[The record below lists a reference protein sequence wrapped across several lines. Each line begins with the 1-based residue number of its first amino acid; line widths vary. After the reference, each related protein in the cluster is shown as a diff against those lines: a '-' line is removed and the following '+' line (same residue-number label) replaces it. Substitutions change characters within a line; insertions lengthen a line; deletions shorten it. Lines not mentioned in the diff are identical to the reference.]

1 MLSRGERIEKMIN
14 LLTDNTRQL
23 IMTVRELNTEDELLS
38 FMQRDNM
45 IICNDLFNYIFTI
58 NDDIKDPYEFTQ
70 LVCSEKEWVR
80 EFFRIYSGNVKEF
93 NDRMMYYPK
102 HELVSENIESLYKET
117 IDSLLYAGNDFGYKA
132 VFHESIPLHRIQY
145 QEPYDVIAKYIY
157 GMIKTGNIVVTE
169 KLQSRI
175 YSVINSASSRR

>member
-1 MLSRGERIEKMIN
+1 MRSREERIEKMIN

-23 IMTVRELNTEDELLS
+23 IMTVRGLNTEDELLS

-45 IICNDLFNYIFTI
+45 IICNDLFNYII
-58 NDDIKDPYEFTQ
+58 NMNDDIKDPYEFIQ
-70 LVCSEKEWVR
+70 LVCSEKEWLR
-80 EFFRIYSGNVKEF
+80 EFFRIYSGNIKEY

-102 HELVSENIESLYKET
+102 HELVTENISDLYKET
-117 IDSLLYAGNDFGYKA
+117 IDSLLHAGNDFGYKA
-132 VFHESIPLHRIQY
+132 VFYESIPLHRIQY
-145 QEPYDVIAKYIY
+145 KEPYNEIAKYIY
-157 GMIKTGNIVVTE
+157 GMINMGNVVVTE